1 MVASELNHAS
11 LWFKR
16 GKEAPAFHSDYSF
29 FWAGIWRE
37 WVQVHE
43 WHPRGRRKKT
53 FHPFVLITS
62 VSLFLELY
70 FSHSNACHTDISNL
84 GIQSCVLS
92 IHPCTQITATGR
104 ETKTLIVHMNKQTD
118 RDKIHLIFW
127 IIIII
132 IIIIIITLFESQII
146 LAEHEC
152 CTNWGDCKSNKSNQI
167 KCWFLRRGENRSSRR
182 KTSRSR
188 VENQQ
193 TQPTYDAG
201 SGNRTRDTLVEGER
215 SHHYTNPAP
224 LKQKFPPLW
233 IIAVEVICSLHCCHF
248 RCTNLY
254 NKNSSV

>member
-1 MVASELNHAS
+1 MSQDKLKTMLMQNFFFGGGGGERTNKVHCGKCGSAVSKTTLALPPGKRVNARAFDFFENFHPSSPVCWQFRWSNAPTASASKSVISLNH
-11 LWFKR
+11 
-16 GKEAPAFHSDYSF
+16 
-29 FWAGIWRE
+29 
-37 WVQVHE
+37 
-43 WHPRGRRKKT
+43 HPR
-53 FHPFVLITS
+53 
-62 VSLFLELY
+62 LFKNFLTCSTVY
-70 FSHSNACHTDISNL
+70 S
-84 GIQSCVLS
+84 
-92 IHPCTQITATGR
+92 
-104 ETKTLIVHMNKQTD
+104 
-118 RDKIHLIFW
+118 
-127 IIIII
+127 III

-224 LKQKFPPLW
+224 EMYINTQLNATK
-233 IIAVEVICSLHCCHF
+233 IS
-248 RCTNLY
+248 
-254 NKNSSV
+254 

>member
-1 MVASELNHAS
+1 MC
-11 LWFKR
+11 
-16 GKEAPAFHSDYSF
+16 
-29 FWAGIWRE
+29 
-37 WVQVHE
+37 
-43 WHPRGRRKKT
+43 
-53 FHPFVLITS
+53 
-62 VSLFLELY
+62 Y
-70 FSHSNACHTDISNL
+70 F
-84 GIQSCVLS
+84 
-92 IHPCTQITATGR
+92 
-104 ETKTLIVHMNKQTD
+104 
-118 RDKIHLIFW
+118 DKINRQKQNLVIVPFNAFYRIIILLL

-224 LKQKFPPLW
+224 PNNNNYYS
-233 IIAVEVICSLHCCHF
+233 IE
-248 RCTNLY
+248 
-254 NKNSSV
+254 

>member
-1 MVASELNHAS
+1 MNPCANKIRN
-11 LWFKR
+11 LW
-16 GKEAPAFHSDYSF
+16 
-29 FWAGIWRE
+29 
-37 WVQVHE
+37 
-43 WHPRGRRKKT
+43 
-53 FHPFVLITS
+53 
-62 VSLFLELY
+62 SLFSFVHKSIQHKISKSTPTTSTPVKKHLLEM
-70 FSHSNACHTDISNL
+70 
-84 GIQSCVLS
+84 
-92 IHPCTQITATGR
+92 PEPQIGCS
-104 ETKTLIVHMNKQTD
+104 
-118 RDKIHLIFW
+118 

-152 CTNWGDCKSNKSNQI
+152 CTNWGDCKSNKSNQF

-224 LKQKFPPLW
+224 LLQ
-233 IIAVEVICSLHCCHF
+233 
-248 RCTNLY
+248 TN
-254 NKNSSV
+254 NEKS

>member
-1 MVASELNHAS
+1 MTALN
-11 LWFKR
+11 
-16 GKEAPAFHSDYSF
+16 Y
-29 FWAGIWRE
+29 
-37 WVQVHE
+37 
-43 WHPRGRRKKT
+43 KK
-53 FHPFVLITS
+53 I
-62 VSLFLELY
+62 
-70 FSHSNACHTDISNL
+70 CHFYVT
-84 GIQSCVLS
+84 VR
-92 IHPCTQITATGR
+92 ATGR
-104 ETKTLIVHMNKQTD
+104 WNLINPS
-118 RDKIHLIFW
+118 F
-127 IIIII
+127 I

-224 LKQKFPPLW
+224 RAHVPQETFYRNFILLTRHTPGDIYQTEL
-233 IIAVEVICSLHCCHF
+233 F
-248 RCTNLY
+248 R
-254 NKNSSV
+254 S

>member
-1 MVASELNHAS
+1 MITECKCETSACFGPSMIS
-11 LWFKR
+11 
-16 GKEAPAFHSDYSF
+16 SDVRESRQF
-29 FWAGIWRE
+29 GFWI
-37 WVQVHE
+37 
-43 WHPRGRRKKT
+43 PRGESRIRGIV
-53 FHPFVLITS
+53 FQYLS
-62 VSLFLELY
+62 VELGVW
-70 FSHSNACHTDISNL
+70 N
-84 GIQSCVLS
+84 S
-92 IHPCTQITATGR
+92 IVSG
-104 ETKTLIVHMNKQTD
+104 
-118 RDKIHLIFW
+118 
-127 IIIII
+127 I

-224 LKQKFPPLW
+224 FSCIPHSKAQDSGFHKQIPLHG
-233 IIAVEVICSLHCCHF
+233 A
-248 RCTNLY
+248 ND
-254 NKNSSV
+254 

>member
-1 MVASELNHAS
+1 MNQVGQRTIDFPF
-11 LWFKR
+11 FKNILLILFKQHLDKGSKPHYTCDR
-16 GKEAPAFHSDYSF
+16 GF
-29 FWAGIWRE
+29 
-37 WVQVHE
+37 
-43 WHPRGRRKKT
+43 
-53 FHPFVLITS
+53 IT
-62 VSLFLELY
+62 L
-70 FSHSNACHTDISNL
+70 
-84 GIQSCVLS
+84 
-92 IHPCTQITATGR
+92 
-104 ETKTLIVHMNKQTD
+104 
-118 RDKIHLIFW
+118 
-127 IIIII
+127 

-224 LKQKFPPLW
+224 HTGKPRHQL
-233 IIAVEVICSLHCCHF
+233 CSVF
-248 RCTNLY
+248 A
-254 NKNSSV
+254 